1 MELRRLTTGDRE
13 LITALFR
20 DVFTNEPWNDDWSD
34 QEQLD
39 AYITDL
45 TGQSYSLTLGY
56 FDGNRMVGLSMGY
69 IKHWYSGT
77 EYIINEFCVDRQ
89 MQGKGIGSSFMKA
102 VEAYLAEHGISQIF
116 LLTEKD
122 VPAYSFY
129 QRNGFTELTDNVSFA
144 KRIGMKPI
152 SE

>member
-1 MELRRLTTGDRE
+1 MELKVLSIKDKE
-13 LITALFR
+13 MVTALFR

-34 QEQLD
+34 TAQLD

-56 FDGNRMVGLSMGY
+56 FDGERMVALSMGY

-77 EYIINEFCVDRQ
+77 EYIINEFCVDRHL
-89 MQGKGIGSSFMKA
+89 QGKGIGSSFMKA
-102 VEAYLAEHGISQIF
+102 IETHLAENKISQIF
-116 LLTEKD
+116 LLTDRD

-129 QRNGFTELTDNVSFA
+129 QHNGFTEQIGNVAFA
-144 KRIGMKPI
+144 KRVC
-152 SE
+152 E